1 MVAAMSAS
9 APSPLAR
16 PRVVSGVQP
25 SGVLHLGNFF
35 GAIQQHLALQES
47 FPGEAL
53 YFIADYHA
61 LTTVHEAAALR
72 EHTREVAIA
81 YLALGLDPA
90 KALLFRQSD
99 VPEVLELAWML
110 SCVSGM
116 GLLERGHSYKDKVA
130 QGLRPSVGLFYYP
143 VLMAADIL
151 LYSASVVPVGRDQLQ
166 HIEFAQDMATHFN
179 QAFAGGAAA
188 LTRPEPRLSQAPI
201 VPGLDGRKM
210 SKSYGNT
217 IPIWES
223 GKKLRKLTGQIVTDS
238 TPLGE
243 PLPNERCNVYA
254 LLQLCCEAAEMEQVK
269 QWYQA
274 GRREGQPFGYGH
286 AKVLLAERLERLFAP
301 ARARREALL
310 AEPGAVE
317 AVLMRSAEQARVI
330 ARATIRRCREVCGLP

>member
-35 GAIQQHLALQES
+35 GAIQQHLALQER

-179 QAFAGGAAA
+179 QAFAGGGGGADATGAAA
-188 LTRPEPRLSQAPI
+188 VAGAHRARAGRPE
-201 VPGLDGRKM
+201 D
-210 SKSYGNT
+210 
-217 IPIWES
+217 E
-223 GKKLRKLTGQIVTDS
+223 
-238 TPLGE
+238 
-243 PLPNERCNVYA
+243 
-254 LLQLCCEAAEMEQVK
+254 
-269 QWYQA
+269 
-274 GRREGQPFGYGH
+274 
-286 AKVLLAERLERLFAP
+286 
-301 ARARREALL
+301 
-310 AEPGAVE
+310 
-317 AVLMRSAEQARVI
+317 
-330 ARATIRRCREVCGLP
+330 

>member
-9 APSPLAR
+9 DLSPLGR

-61 LTTVHEAAALR
+61 LTTVHDAAALR
-72 EHTREVAIA
+72 EHAREVAIA
-81 YLALGLDPA
+81 YLALGLDPT

-151 LYSASVVPVGRDQLQ
+151 LYSATLVPVGKDQLQ
-166 HIEFAQDMATHFN
+166 HVEFAQDMATHFN

-188 LTRPEPRLSQAPI
+188 LQRPEPRLSQAPY

-243 PLPNERCNVYA
+243 PLPAERCNVYA
-254 LLQLCCEAAEMEQVK
+254 LLRLCCTPAELAEVDG
-269 QWYQA
+269 WYRTGQ
-274 GRREGQPFGYGH
+274 REGQPFGYGH
-286 AKVLLAERLERLFAP
+286 AKMMLAERLERLFGP

-310 AEPGAVE
+310 ADPEGVE
-317 AVLMRSAEQARVI
+317 AVLRRSAAAAREI
-330 ARATIRRCREVCGLP
+330 ARGTIRRCREVCGLP